1 MNSNNKMQVR
11 LIGGCLFGHLLLG
24 VVLPIGYRRLRT
36 PFRMVVPRGAAP
48 GGQASLTFAENVYQL
63 RTSGFVYYY
72 FFFNLK
78 TRLNFSS
85 TADLEADN
93 VLKFVSYDSL
103 FNAVDFSLEA
113 DAFANSWA
121 GSASVPRSTSTFAL
135 ERACSR
141 EAFFQSLH
149 HDGFFF

>member
-1 MNSNNKMQVR
+1 MQVR

-24 VVLPIGYRRLRT
+24 VVLPVGYRRLRT

-63 RTSGFVYYY
+63 RTSGF
-72 FFFNLK
+72 FLNLK

-93 VLKFVSYDSL
+93 VLKFVS
-103 FNAVDFSLEA
+103 
-113 DAFANSWA
+113 
-121 GSASVPRSTSTFAL
+121 
-135 ERACSR
+135 
-141 EAFFQSLH
+141 
-149 HDGFFF
+149 